1 MAQALTPEILTS
13 TSHTF
18 SGTYGVS
25 EENQPLGFVPGFFDE
40 ETGTVY
46 ISRWRDGSP
55 APCHAL
61 DGLPEHLILAR
72 GPGNRVAAVKASV
85 IAGFIR
91 WGLFYTRE
99 QAAHC
104 LD

>member
-1 MAQALTPEILTS
+1 MAQALTPESLKRGS
-13 TSHTF
+13 QSF
-18 SGTYGVS
+18 AGTYGIS
-25 EENQPLGFVPGFFDE
+25 EKNQPLGFTPGFRDE
-40 ETGTVY
+40 ETGVIY
-46 ISRWRDGSP
+46 ISCWRDGSP
-55 APCHAL
+55 APFHAL
-61 DGLPEHLILAR
+61 DGLPDHLVLAR
-72 GPGNRVAAVKASV
+72 GPTGRVVAVKASV

>member
-1 MAQALTPEILTS
+1 MAQTLTPDSLKR
-13 TSHTF
+13 TSHAF
-18 SGTYGVS
+18 MGTYGTS
-25 EENQPLGFVPGFFDE
+25 EQNQALGFAPGFRDE
-40 ETGTVY
+40 ETGAVY
-46 ISRWRDGSP
+46 ISRWSDGTP

-61 DGLPEHLILAR
+61 DGLPDHLILAR
-72 GPGNRVAAVKASV
+72 GPSGRVAAVKASV
-85 IAGFIR
+85 IAGFVR

>member
-1 MAQALTPEILTS
+1 MAYALTPEILHRS
-13 TSHTF
+13 SQAF
-18 SGTYGVS
+18 LGTPGRS
-25 EENQPLGFVPGFFDE
+25 EENQQLGFSPGFRDE
-40 ETGTVY
+40 ETGTIY
-46 ISRWRDGSP
+46 LSCWSDGTP
-55 APCHAL
+55 APFHAL
-61 DGLPEHLILAR
+61 DGLPDHLVLAR
-72 GPGNRVAAVKASV
+72 GANGRIMAVKASV